1 MDVDHPNIVKFYQ
14 CVYDNKY
21 INIVM
26 ELVEGQPLSNYLIK
40 NEKLPEKHCQI
51 IMRQFMHAI
60 KYVHSRGIVHRDL
73 KLDNVMISGTET
85 GDMNDIKIKLI
96 DFGMAKL
103 TERDNRKIQL
113 KTYCGTIDFIAPE
126 ILAGKTYG
134 QECDLWSAGVIA
146 YFILAGSP
154 PFLAD
159 DEKQIAH
166 RILRNNYDFVEPC
179 WHEYD
184 GDVSL
189 IAQEFISS
197 LLELEPKNRSSPEN
211 ALAHPWLSGKQSAK

>member
-1 MDVDHPNIVKFYQ
+1 MQELLQSEIQVVMDVDHPNIVKFYQ

-26 ELVEGQPLSNYLIK
+26 ELVEGQPLSNYLIQ
-40 NEKLPEKHCQI
+40 NEKLPEKHCQV

-85 GDMNDIKIKLI
+85 GDINDLKIKLI

-103 TERDNRKIQL
+103 TLRDNRKIEL

-126 ILAGKTYG
+126 ILAGKTY
-134 QECDLWSAGVIA
+134 D
-146 YFILAGSP
+146 
-154 PFLAD
+154 
-159 DEKQIAH
+159 
-166 RILRNNYDFVEPC
+166 
-179 WHEYD
+179 
-184 GDVSL
+184 
-189 IAQEFISS
+189 
-197 LLELEPKNRSSPEN
+197 
-211 ALAHPWLSGKQSAK
+211 

>member
-60 KYVHSRGIVHRDL
+60 KYVHSRGIVNRDL

-85 GDMNDIKIKLI
+85 GDMNDI
-96 DFGMAKL
+96 
-103 TERDNRKIQL
+103 
-113 KTYCGTIDFIAPE
+113 
-126 ILAGKTYG
+126 
-134 QECDLWSAGVIA
+134 
-146 YFILAGSP
+146 
-154 PFLAD
+154 
-159 DEKQIAH
+159 
-166 RILRNNYDFVEPC
+166 
-179 WHEYD
+179 
-184 GDVSL
+184 
-189 IAQEFISS
+189 
-197 LLELEPKNRSSPEN
+197 
-211 ALAHPWLSGKQSAK
+211 